1 MKIKPLFPFILVILA
16 LSMSFFC
23 CAQEETGK
31 GEVLAS
37 INDYKLMLKE
47 FEDQLVSELELEKDF
62 KLTKEAKKEF
72 LDQLIR
78 KEILIQEA
86 KKLDLDRKEKFIN
99 AIQRYWEATLIKNLM
114 ELKGEELSQR
124 AYVSQ
129 EEIEARYNEMKESQ
143 GNLPP
148 LEKIQEKIAE
158 KLMEQKKREKL
169 MEWID
174 NLRKNA
180 KVEIDQKLLFKN

>member
-1 MKIKPLFPFILVILA
+1 MKIKPLFIFILA

-23 CAQEETGK
+23 CAQEETEK

-37 INDYKLMLKE
+37 INDYELTLKE

-180 KVEIDQKLLFKN
+180 KVEIDQKLLLKDGY